1 MKQLHSVR
9 QPGLANP
16 ISYTGGRME
25 PEQTGSRI
33 THAAQMA
40 CVYLCL
46 FLRTSTEVSL
56 KQILSLMTVLVLVS
70 VGVFAQSK
78 EDSVKT
84 ALTIKSTPPGADIYI
99 DENFIGNTP
108 SIINVSAGQHSIS
121 IRRNGYQ
128 EWVREMKFSGGQVT
142 LNAELSV
149 TDAASVAGPNF
160 TTIKRPEHELVR
172 PEPALVTEANAHLK
186 TRYEAAQQVT
196 WYEPKDVH
204 SYSEHGHKME
214 VYPYLGKGD
223 NGKVWM
229 RLKGSATGKEWIFVS
244 RLRVVIDGEAKI
256 LELNR
261 TREIDKKVINT
272 ALHGVEVRETVDIEN
287 RDDLIQQVAHGRDVY
302 FSFEG
307 NTRRSEFHMTQVDI
321 QNFVWIVTTYDGL
334 R

>member
-1 MKQLHSVR
+1 
-9 QPGLANP
+9 
-16 ISYTGGRME
+16 
-25 PEQTGSRI
+25 
-33 THAAQMA
+33 
-40 CVYLCL
+40 
-46 FLRTSTEVSL
+46 
-56 KQILSLMTVLVLVS
+56 
-70 VGVFAQSK
+70 
-78 EDSVKT
+78 
-84 ALTIKSTPPGADIYI
+84 
-99 DENFIGNTP
+99 
-108 SIINVSAGQHSIS
+108 
-121 IRRNGYQ
+121 
-128 EWVREMKFSGGQVT
+128 MKFSGGQVT

-149 TDAASVAGPNF
+149 TDAASVAGPNS

-261 TREIDKKVINT
+261 TRELDKKVINT